1 MRNDA
6 ARGWKKVFGFTFT
19 QYVRTKSFIV
29 GTIIVCLITILL
41 VGGLNIIPKLMGAG
55 DSITGSGNSDEPL
68 ALDSVYLIDDSG
80 LLTSEDT
87 DKLTSA
93 GVKLTSTDKTAS
105 ELIDQL
111 TDADA
116 GKVLV
121 TISADESSSEVLGY
135 TVKTY
140 YSPDTDGTSV
150 DTLTG
155 MVSDLV
161 TYRNMINAG
170 VSPDNFAATQRYV
183 STSKIQAGSDEWNV
197 FETMINYVVPIVISL
212 VLFIMI
218 FAYGQT
224 VAQSIATEKT
234 SRVMELLL
242 TSVRPLAVVIGKVLA
257 MGCVSILQ
265 FLLIGIVGGI
275 SFAATAPF
283 GIGGDLVNMLQNADV
298 QTGENAQIVEAF
310 NGSFGSMTPLS
321 FVLIF
326 VIFIL
331 GFLFYALIAALVGA
345 SVSRMEDLAQAMQP
359 YSLLGVLGFYLAY
372 FPAMFTMGS
381 LETGAASDNV
391 MQTFSYYFPVSS
403 PFSLPAALMV
413 GKLSMPE
420 VIVAVLIL
428 AAFVA
433 LVAVIVARVYEMIIL
448 HNGSRL
454 KFMDIIKMAGRK

>member
-121 TISADESSSEVLGY
+121 TISADESGSEVLGY

-170 VSPDNFAATQRYV
+170 VSPDNL
-183 STSKIQAGSDEWNV
+183 

-372 FPAMFTMGS
+372 FPAMFTMDS

-454 KFMDIIKMAGRK
+454 KFMGRR

>member
-121 TISADESSSEVLGY
+121 TISADESGSEVLGY

-224 VAQSIATEKT
+224 
-234 SRVMELLL
+234 
-242 TSVRPLAVVIGKVLA
+242 VLA

-428 AAFVA
+428 AVFVA

>member
-1 MRNDA
+1 MKSDA

-19 QYVRTKSFIV
+19 QYVRSKSFIV
-29 GTIIVCLITILL
+29 GTIIVCLITVLL
-41 VGGLNIIPKLMGAG
+41 VGGLNIIPKAMGAG
-55 DSITGSGNSDEPL
+55 SSITGSGSSDSEL
-68 ALDSVYLIDDSG
+68 ALNRVYLIDESG

-87 DKLTSA
+87 QKMEA
-93 GVKLTSTDKTAS
+93 NGVKLQSTDKTAS
-105 ELIDQL
+105 ALIDEL
-111 TDADA
+111 SGAEA
-116 GKVLV
+116 GNALV
-121 TISADESSSEVLGY
+121 KITAEQSGSEVIGY
-135 TVKTY
+135 DVKTY

-150 DTLTG
+150 DTITQ
-155 MVSDLV
+155 MVSGLV
-161 TYRNMINAG
+161 TYRNMMNAG
-170 VSPDNFAATQRYV
+170 VSPEDFAATQRYV

-212 VLFIMI
+212 ILFIMI

-265 FLLIGIVGGI
+265 FLLIGVVGGV

-283 GIGGDLVNMLQNADV
+283 GIGGDLVNMIQNADV
-298 QTGENAQIVEAF
+298 QTGSNAEIVEAF
-310 NGSFGSMTPLS
+310 NGSLGSMTPLS

-326 VIFIL
+326 VIFVL

-372 FPAMFTMGS
+372 FPAMFSMDS
-381 LETGAASDNV
+381 LETGAASDS
-391 MQTFSYYFPVSS
+391 MLQTFS
-403 PFSLPAALMV
+403 
-413 GKLSMPE
+413 
-420 VIVAVLIL
+420 
-428 AAFVA
+428 
-433 LVAVIVARVYEMIIL
+433 
-448 HNGSRL
+448 
-454 KFMDIIKMAGRK
+454 

>member
-55 DSITGSGNSDEPL
+55 DSITGSGNSDEPP

-121 TISADESSSEVLGY
+121 TIFADESGSEVLGY

-161 TYRNMINAG
+161 TYRNM
-170 VSPDNFAATQRYV
+170 
-183 STSKIQAGSDEWNV
+183 
-197 FETMINYVVPIVISL
+197 
-212 VLFIMI
+212 LFP
-218 FAYGQT
+218 G
-224 VAQSIATEKT
+224 
-234 SRVMELLL
+234 
-242 TSVRPLAVVIGKVLA
+242 
-257 MGCVSILQ
+257 
-265 FLLIGIVGGI
+265 
-275 SFAATAPF
+275 
-283 GIGGDLVNMLQNADV
+283 
-298 QTGENAQIVEAF
+298 
-310 NGSFGSMTPLS
+310 
-321 FVLIF
+321 
-326 VIFIL
+326 
-331 GFLFYALIAALVGA
+331 
-345 SVSRMEDLAQAMQP
+345 
-359 YSLLGVLGFYLAY
+359 
-372 FPAMFTMGS
+372 
-381 LETGAASDNV
+381 
-391 MQTFSYYFPVSS
+391 
-403 PFSLPAALMV
+403 
-413 GKLSMPE
+413 
-420 VIVAVLIL
+420 
-428 AAFVA
+428 
-433 LVAVIVARVYEMIIL
+433 
-448 HNGSRL
+448 
-454 KFMDIIKMAGRK
+454 